1 MTFVYDVNEIFN
13 EVLCATFI
21 LFNDFFLTVGI
32 QGGIVIFMLP
42 KFAHVVRIDASLLVY
57 AQLALD
63 NAIYVTLRLVVERAV
78 RQHTGNGRHIP
89 LWCGDGSVY
98 RLNHTAWLVVSF
110 LIHRVR
116 LDEKIPLVVMVN
128 GLAQLHGHLGVR

>member
-1 MTFVYDVNEIFN
+1 
-13 EVLCATFI
+13 
-21 LFNDFFLTVGI
+21 
-32 QGGIVIFMLP
+32 MLP
-42 KFAHVVRIDASLLVY
+42 KFSHVVRIDASLLVY
-57 AQLALD
+57 ARLALD

-98 RLNHTAWLVVSF
+98 RFNHTTWLVVSF

>member
-1 MTFVYDVNEIFN
+1 ME
-13 EVLCATFI
+13 C
-21 LFNDFFLTVGI
+21 
-32 QGGIVIFMLP
+32 
-42 KFAHVVRIDASLLVY
+42 LLVY
-57 AQLALD
+57 ARRALD
-63 NAIYVTLRLVVERAV
+63 NAFYVTFRLVVERVV

-116 LDEKIPLVVMVN
+116 FDEKIPLVVMVN
-128 GLAQLHGHLGVR
+128 GLAQLYGHLGVR